1 MKFGNPHK
9 MVLLVKEVV
18 VENRES
24 FGQGSNRQPEAIS

>member
-1 MKFGNPHK
+1 